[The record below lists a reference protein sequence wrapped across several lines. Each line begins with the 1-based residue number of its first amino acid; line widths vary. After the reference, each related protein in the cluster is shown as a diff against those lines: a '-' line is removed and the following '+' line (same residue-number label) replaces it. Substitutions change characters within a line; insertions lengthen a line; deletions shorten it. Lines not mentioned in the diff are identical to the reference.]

1 MAEAARSPFRG
12 GEFPRLRR
20 FQPRE
25 GLKDELGDPIS
36 ALYRNRGGRGVE
48 QPGDEFAPIVRIDHS
63 HSLRHGQSL
72 YRAQTAAGIDKASH
86 AGLQRLDGD
95 SGGYS
100 RPLSRGDDK
109 FIFGKA
115 GPQIQTRRTGSGEVQ
130 SPAVQGAGVAKLQYL
145 DLIHSLLL
153 AVSAAEGDPGGVL

>member
-1 MAEAARSPFRG
+1 M
-12 GEFPRLRR
+12 
-20 FQPRE
+20 
-25 GLKDELGDPIS
+25 
-36 ALYRNRGGRGVE
+36 
-48 QPGDEFAPIVRIDHS
+48 
-63 HSLRHGQSL
+63 RHGQSL
-72 YRAQTAAGIDKASH
+72 YRAQTAAGLDKASH

-130 SPAVQGAGVAKLQYL
+130 SPAVQGAGVAKIQYI